1 MHQILLWIL
10 FPIYIHVANICKQH
24 TAVILHSLAGE
35 YTLFIIMV
43 PQKNMSLRTQNVM
56 FRGAN
61 RRFLE
66 LITIEL
72 QYYVQWPI
80 SKRLRVNT
88 LKSSV

>member
-1 MHQILLWIL
+1 MERLLKVTCTHIDRYSTVMKKL
-10 FPIYIHVANICKQH
+10 RAIQTVNNNYIVYHNG
-24 TAVILHSLAGE
+24 SS
-35 YTLFIIMV
+35 
-43 PQKNMSLRTQNVM
+43 KNMSLRTQNVM

-72 QYYVQWPI
+72 QYCVQWPI
-80 SKRLRVNT
+80 SKRLRANT